1 MIPII
6 KINSLPLP
14 LRSVS
19 VIALGLVGQL
29 VGFQTAKADEIPQ
42 GNRPNIVFIVT
53 DDQGPW
59 AIGASGMSQAKTPR
73 IDRLAAEGVRFTN
86 AFTPTPVCSPAR
98 ASIMTSRY
106 GSELGITDWI
116 NPSQD
121 AGVGLD
127 ATTPTW
133 PRMLQQ
139 AGYSTALFGKWH
151 LGDTDEQHPTR
162 RGYQTFVGFRGG
174 GTTPRDPLLEQGSID
189 QEFIVKQRTG
199 FIVDLVT
206 DETISWLRQR
216 DRSSPFAVSIHYREP
231 HAAYLPVPDEDWER
245 VRDLDIN
252 VPDPQIPGL
261 QTERVKKLMREYLAS
276 VAAIDRNIGRLL
288 DTLDD
293 LKLGSDTIV
302 IFTSDHGYNLGHHGL
317 LYKGNA
323 QWMLEPGAI
332 PPGSE
337 RIPRGQRPN
346 MFDTSLRVPLVIRWP
361 KVVEAGR
368 VEHRTVSHLDWMPTF
383 AALIGH
389 PPNPDSKAS
398 DPLGDALREKTSRRS
413 PSAWRGRDLLPLL
426 RGNAANWDNDFYAEY
441 SMKHGALADL
451 RAYRTTEWK
460 LVRDFGNAGRD
471 ELYHLASDPGE
482 TRNRIHDKVEASQ
495 QARQALEEK
504 IAAKMAE
511 ISDPILRK
519 LQQDGGRP

>member
-1 MIPII
+1 MVPNRKNRLVRHPLHPI
-6 KINSLPLP
+6 
-14 LRSVS
+14 SVL
-19 VIALGLVGQL
+19 ALGLVAQL
-29 VGFQTAKADEIPQ
+29 VGFRAATADEIPQ
-42 GNRPNIVFIVT
+42 GKPPNIVFIVT

-73 IDRLAAEGVRFTN
+73 IDRLAAEGARCTN

-116 NPSQD
+116 NPNQD

-127 ATTPTW
+127 ATIPTW

-162 RGYQTFVGFRGG
+162 RGYQAFFGFRGG
-174 GTTPRDPLLEQGSID
+174 GTTPRDPMLEQGLID

-216 DRSSPFAVSIHYREP
+216 DSCSPFAVSIHYREP

-245 VRDLDIN
+245 VRDLDIQ
-252 VPDPQIPGL
+252 VPDPHVPGL
-261 QTERVKKLMREYLAS
+261 QTDRVKKLMREYLAS
-276 VAAIDRNIGRLL
+276 VAAIDRNVGRLL
-288 DTLDD
+288 DTLED
-293 LKLGSDTIV
+293 LKLASDTIV

-323 QWMLEPGAI
+323 QWILEPGAI

-361 KVVEAGR
+361 KVIEAGR
-368 VEHRTVSHLDWMPTF
+368 VEHRT
-383 AALIGH
+383 
-389 PPNPDSKAS
+389 
-398 DPLGDALREKTSRRS
+398 
-413 PSAWRGRDLLPLL
+413 
-426 RGNAANWDNDFYAEY
+426 
-441 SMKHGALADL
+441 
-451 RAYRTTEWK
+451 
-460 LVRDFGNAGRD
+460 
-471 ELYHLASDPGE
+471 
-482 TRNRIHDKVEASQ
+482 
-495 QARQALEEK
+495 
-504 IAAKMAE
+504 
-511 ISDPILRK
+511 
-519 LQQDGGRP
+519 